1 MSITGSRSV
10 AMAVFVLAGT
20 TTTGAADEA
29 TSTVEKCSK
38 SFGALAVAE
47 PQSGWGHTRVTAWAR
62 LRRCYG

>member
-1 MSITGSRSV
+1 MSITGFRSV

-38 SFGALAVAE
+38 GTSKNSPNYDYVE
-47 PQSGWGHTRVTAWAR
+47 STHK
-62 LRRCYG
+62 